1 MRARARTHTH
11 AHTHRRA
18 VWGVSVVDALLPI
31 AAPPLCRSLSPRFP
45 LAGKKPRF
53 WPSPTLSPTDPVPR
67 GLLTLCPGASS
78 GPQGLYTAYTQAIH
92 GLYTL
97 PLAPSGIA
105 PEQAPPRTYWPCVR
119 AYTALVLRVLC
130 VRASHG
136 TGAGLL
142 SRCHAVLLSRCARL
156 RHGDVRVGSVHC
168 RPCRRRG

>member
-11 AHTHRRA
+11 THTHTGGLFGA
-18 VWGVSVVDALLPI
+18 FQLWTHCCQLLHLHSVA
-31 AAPPLCRSLSPRFP
+31 RSRHAFLSQARSHASGPR
-45 LAGKKPRF
+45 LHYR
-53 WPSPTLSPTDPVPR
+53 
-67 GLLTLCPGASS
+67 LLTLCPARPTGASS

-119 AYTALVLRVLC
+119 AYTALVPRVLC
-130 VRASHG
+130 VRGRHG